1 MNETRTERKQRLQ
14 QEGKWDAFLALR
26 DRLRAEGMSPAE
38 ADEEAMR
45 QIDAA
50 PSSSP
55 EPSPPVPPLD
65 ASAEGDSDPPPPAP
79 PAVIPLTAA
88 CTKCGRVRLL
98 PDRERCEA
106 CYLEWQARQKPS
118 QLQAMERFLNKEKDP
133 KSRWDE
139 LIERTFKDRPD
150 KFLDRYERL
159 QVQHE
164 ERMKVLEG
172 QGKQDDEGTE
182 RAMELLRQWLEESK
196 EPEEETARRKEEE
209 AR

>member
-1 MNETRTERKQRLQ
+1 
-14 QEGKWDAFLALR
+14 
-26 DRLRAEGMSPAE
+26 
-38 ADEEAMR
+38 
-45 QIDAA
+45 
-50 PSSSP
+50 
-55 EPSPPVPPLD
+55 
-65 ASAEGDSDPPPPAP
+65 
-79 PAVIPLTAA
+79 
-88 CTKCGRVRLL
+88 VRLL

-118 QLQAMERFLNKEKDP
+118 QLQAMERFLNKETDP

-164 ERMKVLEG
+164 ERMKVLEE

-182 RAMELLRQWLEESK
+182 RAMELLRQWLEENADDSCPARQ
-196 EPEEETARRKEEE
+196 PEHQTAP
-209 AR
+209 APAPSP